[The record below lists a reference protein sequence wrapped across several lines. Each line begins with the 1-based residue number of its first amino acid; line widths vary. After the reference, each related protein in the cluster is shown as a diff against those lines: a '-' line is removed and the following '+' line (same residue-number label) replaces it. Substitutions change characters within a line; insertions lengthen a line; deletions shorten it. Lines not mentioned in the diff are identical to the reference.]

1 MTVDDVSCRSGPAR
15 SRSAGQAPVLS
26 LPVFAELRYRL
37 LGPVAVAGVDGPVRL
52 GGPKQ
57 RTVLAALLLN
67 ANQVVSE
74 DRLIELL
81 WEDRPPASAR
91 GQLQV
96 RVWELR
102 KLLGREVIVRR
113 EPGYLIEVRPGEL
126 DMELF
131 DTVAKDARR
140 LIDRGERRR
149 GVERLRAV
157 LELWQG
163 PPLGGVT
170 DALVRRS
177 GQFLAEQRMAALET
191 LFDAELA
198 TGRHTHVVRELRHFA
213 GEYPFGE
220 RLQEQLMLALQRS
233 GRTPEALEV
242 YAATRRRLDA
252 ELGVEPGERLR
263 AMHQQVL
270 ASAGD
275 KPRPADDKP
284 RPAGGEPPPATPVRP
299 AELPRDVRGFAGRKE
314 QLAQLDHQLAAGA
327 GAYASDV
334 WIVHGIPGAGK
345 TALALHWAHR
355 VRDRFPDGQLYV
367 NLRGFDA
374 DREPMEPSVAL
385 AQLLRALGADP
396 RRIPEEVDAQ
406 AGLYRS
412 LLAERQVLLV
422 LDNARDAE
430 QVLPLLPPTGTVLVT
445 SRHRLDR
452 LVAELGALSLELGA
466 LTDADSLALLGGV
479 LGAGRVAAEPAA
491 AGELARLCGHLP
503 LALRIAAANI
513 ATGPNTTVAAMA
525 ADLAQGDRLK
535 QLVLDGADESAVTRA
550 FAVSYE
556 ALTPQLRRL
565 FRRLALAPSPD
576 FTARSAAA
584 LTGDPVEAVTRQLRL
599 LAAAHLVEQHVTGRY
614 RLHDLLRAYALRQA
628 DAHEAAPARA
638 EAWRRLVELYLSGA
652 DAAERTFGRRH
663 DPRLPRE
670 LVVVAADPISF
681 ADSAEA
687 AAWLDA
693 EHENL
698 SAVVTQAVTEGPYP
712 VAWYLADAVRT
723 AFYHRGRRGEW
734 VELAATVLAAARRL
748 GVLAVEAV
756 TAQSIGLAFVHRERH
771 EQAVEWMTEAL
782 RVFDRVDWPEGKAAA
797 LNASAI
803 ALRVAGRFDEAAGQF
818 ERALELQRECGYRP
832 GQVSVLNNLA
842 SVHRQRCLLDAARAC
857 LDEALELAVAEG
869 YQLGEAVVLVG
880 IGVVQRL
887 QGDLPGA
894 RRTLTR
900 AFDLHLAHSHPYGQG
915 SALCGLSFVSIDLGE
930 FERGRAQAAQGLE
943 IARQEQNRET
953 EVGALN
959 ALAEA
964 EAALGE
970 TASAVSHQRE
980 AVVVARHWGSPWH
993 VAEALC
999 GMAAVHGACG
1009 DHAAVLQV
1017 GAEALKLARRGGLR
1031 LIQVRCLLALAEA
1044 RAGLG
1049 CRAEA
1054 RRLCE
1059 EGLRLAA
1066 GLPAI
1071 EHQAREAL
1079 ARL

>member
-1 MTVDDVSCRSGPAR
+1 MTVDEVSYRAAPVR
-15 SRSAGQAPVLS
+15 TRPAPVLT
-26 LPVFAELRYRL
+26 LPAFTDLKYRL
-37 LGPVAVAGVDGPVRL
+37 LGPVSAVGVDGPARL

-74 DRLIELL
+74 DQLIELL

-113 EPGYLIEVRPGEL
+113 EPGYLIEVGPGEL
-126 DMELF
+126 DTELF
-131 DTVAKDARR
+131 DDVAKDARR
-140 LIDRGERRR
+140 LIEGGEPRR

-170 DALVRRS
+170 DVLVRRS
-177 GQFLAEQRMAALET
+177 GQILAEQRMTALEV

-198 TGRHTHVVRELRHFA
+198 TGRHTHVVRELRHFVD
-213 GEYPFGE
+213 EYPFGE

-242 YAATRRRLDA
+242 YTATRERLDA

-263 AMHQQVL
+263 AMHLQVL
-270 ASAGD
+270 KGEGD
-275 KPRPADDKP
+275 
-284 RPAGGEPPPATPVRP
+284 EPPEAPPAAPVGEVVVPARP
-299 AELPRDVRGFAGRKE
+299 AELPRDVRGFAGRTE
-314 QLAQLDHQLAAGA
+314 QLAQLDRQLTARA

-334 WIVHGIPGAGK
+334 WIVHGIPGVGK

-355 VRDRFPDGQLYV
+355 VRERFPDGQLYV

-374 DREPMEPSVAL
+374 DREPMEPAVAL

-430 QVLPLLPPTGTVLVT
+430 QVLPLLPPTGTVLIT
-445 SRHRLDR
+445 SRHRLGR
-452 LVAELGALSLELGA
+452 LVAEFGAFSLGLGA
-466 LTDADSLALLGGV
+466 LTESDSRALLGGV
-479 LGAGRVAAEPAA
+479 LGEGRVAAEPAA
-491 AGELARLCGHLP
+491 AGELAALCGHLP

-513 ATGPNTTVAAMA
+513 ATGPDTTVAAMA
-525 ADLAQGDRLK
+525 ADLAKGDRLK
-535 QLVLDGADESAVTRA
+535 QLVVDGSDESAVTRA

-556 ALTPQLRRL
+556 ALAPELRRL
-565 FRRLALAPSPD
+565 FRLLGLASCPD
-576 FTARSAAA
+576 FTARGAAA
-584 LTGDPVEAVTRQLRL
+584 LTGDPVDTVARQLRL
-599 LAAAHLVEQHVTGRY
+599 LAAAHLVEQHVAGRY

-628 DAHEAAPARA
+628 GAYEAPAARA
-638 EAWRRLVELYLSGA
+638 RAWRRFVELYLSGA
-652 DAAERTFGRRH
+652 DAAERIFGRRH

-670 LVVVAADPISF
+670 PAVVPANPISF

-698 SAVVTQAVTEGPYP
+698 CAVVTQAVTDGPYP
-712 VAWYLADAVRT
+712 IAWYLADSVRS
-723 AFYHRGRRGEW
+723 AFYHRGRRVEW
-734 VELAATVLAAARRL
+734 VDIATTVLAAARRL
-748 GVLAVEAV
+748 DVPAVEAV

-782 RVFDRVDWPEGKAAA
+782 RVFERVDWPEGKAAA

-803 ALRVAGRFDEAAGQF
+803 ALRVAGRFEEAASQF
-818 ERALELQRECGYRP
+818 ELALELQRQCGYRL

-894 RRTLTR
+894 RRSLTR
-900 AFDLHLAHSHPYGQG
+900 AFDLHKAHSHPYGQG
-915 SALCGLSFVSIDLGE
+915 SALCGLSLVSIDLGE
-930 FERGRAQAAQGLE
+930 FEQGRAQAVQGLE

-959 ALAEA
+959 ALARA

-970 TASAVSHQRE
+970 TCSAVRHQRE
-980 AVVVARHWGSPWH
+980 AVAVARHWGSPWH
-993 VAEALC
+993 VAEALS
-999 GMAAVHGACG
+999 GMAAVHGARG
-1009 DHAAVLQV
+1009 DHEEVLLV
-1017 GAEALKLARRGGLR
+1017 GAEALELARGGGLR
-1031 LIQVRCLLALAEA
+1031 LIEVRCLLALA
-1044 RAGLG
+1044 RAHAGQG
-1049 CRAEA
+1049 RREEA
-1054 RRLCE
+1054 RRLCR
-1059 EGLRLAA
+1059 EGLAHA
-1066 GLPAI
+1066 TGLPAL
-1071 EHQAREAL
+1071 QTRAREVL
-1079 ARL
+1079 SRL

>member
-1 MTVDDVSCRSGPAR
+1 MTIDDVSCRPLA
-15 SRSAGQAPVLS
+15 APVLT
-26 LPVFAELRYRL
+26 LPPFAELRYRL
-37 LGPVAVAGVDGPVRL
+37 LGPVAAVGVDGPVRL

-74 DRLIELL
+74 DRLIDLL
-81 WEDRPPASAR
+81 WEERPPASAR

-126 DMELF
+126 DTEVF
-131 DTVAKDARR
+131 DAVTKDARR
-140 LIDRGERRR
+140 LIERGELRR

-170 DALVRRS
+170 DALERR
-177 GQFLAEQRMAALET
+177 GGRALAEQRMAALET

-198 TGRHTHVVRELRHFA
+198 SGRHTHVVRELRHFA
-213 GEYPFGE
+213 DEFPFGE

-242 YAATRRRLDA
+242 YTATRERLDA

-263 AMHQQVL
+263 AMHLQVL
-270 ASAGD
+270 TGAGD
-275 KPRPADDKP
+275 EPR
-284 RPAGGEPPPATPVRP
+284 AGTASDEPPPAVPVRP
-299 AELPRDVRGFAGRKE
+299 AELPRDVRGFAGRTGE
-314 QLAQLDHQLAAGA
+314 LAQLDHQLAARA

-334 WIVHGIPGAGK
+334 WIVHGIPGVGK

-355 VRDRFPDGQLYV
+355 VRERFPDGQLYV

-374 DREPMEPSVAL
+374 DREPMEPAVAL

-430 QVLPLLPPTGTVLVT
+430 QILPLLPPTGTVLVT
-445 SRHRLDR
+445 SRHRLGR
-452 LVAELGALSLELGA
+452 LVAEFGAFSLGLGALSE
-466 LTDADSLALLGGV
+466 ADSRALLGGV
-479 LGAGRVAAEPAA
+479 LGEGRVAAEPAA

-513 ATGPNTTVAAMA
+513 ATGPDTTVAAMA
-525 ADLAQGDRLK
+525 ADLAKGDRLK

-556 ALTPQLRRL
+556 ALAPELRRL
-565 FRRLALAPSPD
+565 FRLLGLAPCPD
-576 FTARSAAA
+576 FTARGAAA
-584 LTGDPVEAVTRQLRL
+584 LTGDPVETVTRQLRL
-599 LAAAHLVEQHVTGRY
+599 LAAAHLVEQHVAGRY

-628 DAHEAAPARA
+628 GANEPAPARA
-638 EAWRRLVELYLSGA
+638 LAWRRFVELYLSGA
-652 DAAERTFGRRH
+652 DAADRIFGRRH

-670 LVVVAADPISF
+670 PTVVPANPVCF

-698 SAVVTQAVTEGPYP
+698 SAVVTQAVTDGPYP
-712 VAWYLADAVRT
+712 VAWYLADAVR
-723 AFYHRGRRGEW
+723 ASFYHRGRRVEW
-734 VELAATVLAAARRL
+734 VELATKVLAAARRL
-748 GVLAVEAV
+748 DVPAVEAV

-782 RVFDRVDWPEGKAAA
+782 HVFERVDWPEGKAAA

-803 ALRVAGRFDEAAGQF
+803 ALRVAGRFDEAASQF
-818 ERALELQRECGYRP
+818 ERALELQRKCGYRL
-832 GQVSVLNNLA
+832 GQMSVLNNLA
-842 SVHRQRCLLDAARAC
+842 SVHRQRCRLDAARAC
-857 LDEALELAVAEG
+857 LDEALGLAVAEG
-869 YQLGEAVVLVG
+869 YELGEAVVLVG

-900 AFDLHLAHSHPYGQG
+900 AFELHQAHSHPYGQG
-915 SALCGLSFVSIDLGE
+915 SALCGLSLVSIDLGE
-930 FERGRAQAAQGLE
+930 YEQGRAQAAQGLE

-964 EAALGE
+964 EAALGR
-970 TASAVSHQRE
+970 TGQAMHHQRE

-999 GMAAVHGACG
+999 GMAAVHGARG
-1009 DHAAVLQV
+1009 DHAEVLLV
-1017 GAEALKLARRGGLR
+1017 GTEALELARKGGLR
-1031 LIQVRCLLALAEA
+1031 LIQVRCLLALA
-1044 RAGLG
+1044 RAQAELG
-1049 CRAEA
+1049 CRVEA
-1054 RRLCE
+1054 RRLGE
-1059 EGLRLAA
+1059 EGLALAA
-1066 GLPAI
+1066 GLPAL
-1071 EHQAREAL
+1071 ERL
-1079 ARL
+1079 AGEVLAGL

>member
-1 MTVDDVSCRSGPAR
+1 MTADEVSYRAAPVR
-15 SRSAGQAPVLS
+15 TRPAPVLT
-26 LPVFAELRYRL
+26 LPAFTDLKYRL
-37 LGPVAVAGVDGPVRL
+37 LGPVSAVGVDGPARL

-74 DRLIELL
+74 DQLIELL

-113 EPGYLIEVRPGEL
+113 EPGYLIEVGPGEL
-126 DMELF
+126 DTELF
-131 DTVAKDARR
+131 DDVAKDARR
-140 LIDRGERRR
+140 LIEGGEPRR

-170 DALVRRS
+170 DVLVRRS
-177 GQFLAEQRMAALET
+177 GQILAEQRMTALEV

-198 TGRHTHVVRELRHFA
+198 TGRHTHVVRELRHFVD
-213 GEYPFGE
+213 EYPFGE

-242 YAATRRRLDA
+242 YTATRERLDA

-263 AMHQQVL
+263 AMHLQVL
-270 ASAGD
+270 KGE
-275 KPRPADDKP
+275 AD
-284 RPAGGEPPPATPVRP
+284 EPPEPPAPVGEVVVPARP
-299 AELPRDVRGFAGRKE
+299 AELPRDVRGFAGRTE
-314 QLAQLDHQLAAGA
+314 QLAQLDRQLAARA

-334 WIVHGIPGAGK
+334 WIVHGIPGVGK

-355 VRDRFPDGQLYV
+355 VRERFPDGQLYV

-374 DREPMEPSVAL
+374 DREPMEPAVAL

-412 LLAERQVLLV
+412 LLADRQVLLV

-430 QVLPLLPPTGTVLVT
+430 QVLPLLPPTGTVLIT
-445 SRHRLDR
+445 SRHRLGR
-452 LVAELGALSLELGA
+452 LVAEFGAFSLGLGA
-466 LTDADSLALLGGV
+466 LTESDSRALLGGV
-479 LGAGRVAAEPAA
+479 LGEGRVAAEPAA
-491 AGELARLCGHLP
+491 AGELAELCGHLP

-513 ATGPNTTVAAMA
+513 ATGPDTTVAAMA
-525 ADLAQGDRLK
+525 ADLAKGDRLK
-535 QLVLDGADESAVTRA
+535 QLVVDGSDESAVTRA

-556 ALTPQLRRL
+556 ALAPELRRL
-565 FRRLALAPSPD
+565 FRLLGLASCPD
-576 FTARSAAA
+576 FTARGAAA
-584 LTGDPVEAVTRQLRL
+584 LTGDPVDAVTRQLRL
-599 LAAAHLVEQHVTGRY
+599 LAAAHLVEQHVAGRY

-628 DAHEAAPARA
+628 GAHEAPAARA
-638 EAWRRLVELYLSGA
+638 RAWRRFVELYLSGA
-652 DAAERTFGRRH
+652 DAAERIFGRRH

-670 LVVVAADPISF
+670 PAVVPANPISF

-698 SAVVTQAVTEGPYP
+698 CAVVTQAVTDGPYP
-712 VAWYLADAVRT
+712 IAWYLADAVRS
-723 AFYHRGRRGEW
+723 AFYHRGRRVEW
-734 VELAATVLAAARRL
+734 VDIATTVLAAARRL
-748 GVLAVEAV
+748 DVPAVEAV

-782 RVFDRVDWPEGKAAA
+782 RVFERVDWPEGKAAA

-803 ALRVAGRFDEAAGQF
+803 ALRVAGRFEEAAAQF
-818 ERALELQRECGYRP
+818 ELALDLQRQCGYRL

-894 RRTLTR
+894 RRSLTR
-900 AFDLHLAHSHPYGQG
+900 AFDLHKAHSHPYGQG
-915 SALCGLSFVSIDLGE
+915 SALCGLSLVSIDLGE
-930 FERGRAQAAQGLE
+930 YEQGRAQAVQGLE

-959 ALAEA
+959 ALAKA

-970 TASAVSHQRE
+970 TCSAVRHQRE
-980 AVVVARHWGSPWH
+980 AVAVARHWGSPWH
-993 VAEALC
+993 VAEALS
-999 GMAAVHGACG
+999 GMASVHGARG
-1009 DHAAVLQV
+1009 DHEEVLLV
-1017 GAEALKLARRGGLR
+1017 GAEALELARGGGLR
-1031 LIQVRCLLALAEA
+1031 LIEVRCLLALAGA
-1044 RAGLG
+1044 HAGQG
-1049 CRAEA
+1049 RREEA
-1054 RRLCE
+1054 RRLCQ
-1059 EGLRLAA
+1059 EGLAHA
-1066 GLPAI
+1066 TGLPTL
-1071 EHQAREAL
+1071 QTRAREVL
-1079 ARL
+1079 SRL

>member
-1 MTVDDVSCRSGPAR
+1 MVAPGIRRPPVTVDDVSCRPLVT
-15 SRSAGQAPVLS
+15 PVLT
-26 LPVFAELRYRL
+26 LPPFAELRYRL
-37 LGPVAVAGVDGPVRL
+37 LGPVAAVGMDGPVRL

-74 DRLIELL
+74 DRLIDLL

-126 DMELF
+126 DTELF
-131 DTVAKDARR
+131 DAVTEDARR
-140 LIDRGERRR
+140 LIDRGELRR

-177 GQFLAEQRMAALET
+177 GQGLAEQHMAALET

-213 GEYPFGE
+213 DEYPFCE

-242 YAATRRRLDA
+242 YAATRERLDA

-263 AMHQQVL
+263 AMHSQVL
-270 ASAGD
+270 AGAGD
-275 KPRPADDKP
+275 KPVPAVQ
-284 RPAGGEPPPATPVRP
+284 ARP
-299 AELPRDVRGFAGRKE
+299 AELPRDVRGFAGRTE
-314 QLAQLDHQLAAGA
+314 QLAQLDHQLTARA

-334 WIVHGIPGAGK
+334 WIVHGIPGVGK

-374 DREPMEPSVAL
+374 DREPMEPAVAL

-430 QVLPLLPPTGTVLVT
+430 QVLPLLPPTGTVLIT
-445 SRHRLDR
+445 SRHRLGR
-452 LVAELGALSLELGA
+452 LIAEFGAFSLGLDALS
-466 LTDADSLALLGGV
+466 DADSLALLGGV
-479 LGAGRVAAEPAA
+479 LGEGRVAAEPAA

-513 ATGPNTTVAAMA
+513 ATGPGTTVAAMA
-525 ADLAQGDRLK
+525 ADLAKGDRLK

-556 ALTPQLRRL
+556 ALAPELRRL
-565 FRRLALAPSPD
+565 FRLLGLASCPD
-576 FTARSAAA
+576 FTARGAAA
-584 LTGDPVEAVTRQLRL
+584 LTGDPVETVTRQLRL
-599 LAAAHLVEQHVTGRY
+599 LAAAHLVEQHVAGRY

-628 DAHEAAPARA
+628 GANEPAPARA
-638 EAWRRLVELYLSGA
+638 MAWRRFVELYLSGA
-652 DAAERTFGRRH
+652 DAAERIFGRRH

-670 LVVVAADPISF
+670 PAVAPADPISF

-698 SAVVTQAVTEGPYP
+698 SAVVTQAVTDGPYP
-712 VAWYLADAVRT
+712 VAWYLADAVR
-723 AFYHRGRRGEW
+723 ASFYHRGRRGEW
-734 VELAATVLAAARRL
+734 VELAAKVLAAARRL
-748 GVLAVEAV
+748 DVPAVEAV

-782 RVFDRVDWPEGKAAA
+782 RVFERVDWPEGKAAA

-803 ALRVAGRFDEAAGQF
+803 ALRVAGRFDEAASQF
-818 ERALELQRECGYRP
+818 ERALGLQRKCGYRL

-857 LDEALELAVAEG
+857 LDEALELAVAER

-900 AFDLHLAHSHPYGQG
+900 AFDLHQAHSHPYGQG
-915 SALCGLSFVSIDLGE
+915 SALCGLSLVSIDLGE
-930 FERGRAQAAQGLE
+930 FEQGRAQARQGLE

-959 ALAEA
+959 ALAKA

-970 TASAVSHQRE
+970 TGAAVRHQRE

-999 GMAAVHGACG
+999 GMATVHGARG
-1009 DHAAVLQV
+1009 DHTEVLLV
-1017 GAEALKLARRGGLR
+1017 GTEALELARKGGLR
-1031 LIQVRCLLALAEA
+1031 LIQVRCLLALAHA
-1044 RAGLG
+1044 QAGLG
-1049 CRAEA
+1049 CRVEA

-1059 EGLRLAA
+1059 EGLTLAA

-1071 EHQAREAL
+1071 ERQAREVL